1 MNARR
6 GFHRPLSP
14 ALACGLLLA
23 SGCAQAYFGAEGTV
37 RGPVAPGDSV
47 VVLAAGDVASCRTTG
62 DEATAA
68 ILDTLPGVVLAL
80 GDNAYFDGS
89 AAEYRDC
96 YARTWGRFLDRTR
109 PAPGNHDYHTPG
121 AAAYFAYFGERA
133 GPAGTGW
140 YSFDVGAWHVVSLNT
155 SAPMAPGSAQERWL
169 RADLAAHPARCAL
182 ALLHHPRFSS
192 GLHGDNRSVIPLWR
206 ALHQAGVDVV
216 LSGHDHVYERFL
228 RMDPGGRPDPERGI
242 RQFVVGTGGA
252 HHVGFYARTRGSQA
266 RLSGRW
272 GVLQLTLRAGRYEW
286 AFVDATDGRALDHGE
301 DPCR

>member
-1 MNARR
+1 MRHPRHSNRLPRA
-6 GFHRPLSP
+6 

-23 SGCAQAYFGAEGTV
+23 SGCAQTHFGAEGTV

-47 VVLAAGDVASCRTTG
+47 VVLAAGDVASCRTPG

-68 ILDTLPGVVLAL
+68 ILDTIPGLVLAL

-96 YARTWGRFLDRTR
+96 YAPAWGRFLGRTR
-109 PAPGNHDYHTPG
+109 AAPGNHDYHTPG

-133 GPAGTGW
+133 GPPGRGW

-155 SAPMAPGSAQERWL
+155 SARMTPGSEQERWL
-169 RADLAAHPARCAL
+169 RADLAAHPTRCTL
-182 ALLHHPRFSS
+182 AVLHHPRFSS

-206 ALHQAGVDVV
+206 ALHQAGVDLV

-228 RMDPGGRPDPERGI
+228 RMDPDGRPDPERGI

-252 HHVGFYARTRGSQA
+252 HHVGFYRRAPGSQA

-272 GVLQLTLRAGRYEW
+272 GVLKLTLRADRYEW
-286 AFVDATDGRALDHGE
+286 EFVDATDGRARDHGE